1 VTLFL
6 HLVVETK
13 RTVWNSRKVSPA
25 ATSVF
30 EELLLMQADISDS
43 VMAVLERLVMLFCD
57 WTSGMQNVN
66 E

>member
-57 WTSGMQNVN
+57 
-66 E
+66 